1 MQNCNQ
7 PFSVFFL
14 KVFVFQHSIGFV
26 NKREIYHLQALQ
38 VGHPW
43 QGLQGGGRGGLR
55 AGQDEG
61 ERLPLLPPLLLL
73 PQHGGQVGR
82 GGQAATRLS
91 ISFLSKLAEK
101 ININSLDWTFEFR
114 NWGREMVYSLFT
126 RRVVVV

>member
-73 PQHGGQVGR
+73 PQHSGQVGR

-91 ISFLSKLAEK
+91 ISFLSM
-101 ININSLDWTFEFR
+101 LDIARGKNQYQQFR
-114 NWGREMVYSLFT
+114 LDI
-126 RRVVVV
+126 